1 MWVTR
6 HFTHFFS
13 TCPYNMSPD
22 IYICMYSVIV
32 EFWQV
37 LAKESALTAQV
48 LTTFIDMLKQNMPYE
63 EKVSAVDKK
72 RMDRIVTLV
81 PLSVSYPP
89 IPDYASYPPCTTL
102 CKLIPWY
109 QYL

>member
-1 MWVTR
+1 
-6 HFTHFFS
+6 
-13 TCPYNMSPD
+13 MSPD
-22 IYICMYSVIV
+22 IHICMYSVMV

-37 LAKESALTAQV
+37 LAKEAALTDQV

-81 PLSVSYPP
+81 PLSVSHPPHTRICELSPLYHSMQVNTNICELYPLYS
-89 IPDYASYPPCTTL
+89 DS
-102 CKLIPWY
+102 
-109 QYL
+109 

>member
-1 MWVTR
+1 M
-6 HFTHFFS
+6 
-13 TCPYNMSPD
+13 
-22 IYICMYSVIV
+22 
-32 EFWQV
+32 
-37 LAKESALTAQV
+37 LAKESALTDQV

-72 RMDRIVTLV
+72 RIDRIVTLV

-89 IPDYASYPPCTTL
+89 IPEYVSYPPCTTL
-102 CKLIPWY
+102 CKLIPSC

>member
-1 MWVTR
+1 
-6 HFTHFFS
+6 
-13 TCPYNMSPD
+13 MSPD

-37 LAKESALTAQV
+37 LSKESALTDQV
-48 LTTFIDMLKQNMPYE
+48 LTTFLDMLKQNMPYE
-63 EKVSAVDKK
+63 EKVSTVDKK

-89 IPDYASYPPCTTL
+89 FIPEYVSYPPCTTL
-102 CKLIPWY
+102 CKLIPSC